1 MFVYANTDPGAGSA
15 GDTGLVK
22 SAIRVIEVLEL
33 LAAHPEGFSHAR
45 LSDELGIPK
54 SSLTQLIG
62 NLLEAGYVE
71 LSEDG
76 RRYLLGAKVVGLAR
90 SYLSRIDIVRIAQPV
105 VARVSERLGD
115 SCALTVPAGAEM
127 LVVCK
132 QDSVLPLQHSM
143 QLGDRGPIYASASGK
158 AVLAARGPDA
168 IETFLAGVA
177 PEPLT
182 PYTLTDIAA
191 LRADLARA
199 RMEGVGYSRRELIDG
214 IFAIAVPVF
223 DAAGQPVAGLS
234 VSVPEPR
241 HGERH
246 ARDVVAVLRE
256 HSAALSEKLG
266 AQGARQPG
274 QQRA

>member
-1 MFVYANTDPGAGSA
+1 M
-15 GDTGLVK
+15 VK

-33 LAAHPEGFSHAR
+33 LAAHPQGFGHAR
-45 LSDELGIPK
+45 MSAELGIPK

-62 NLLEAGYVE
+62 NLVEAGYVE
-71 LSEDG
+71 HSEDG

-90 SYLSRIDIVRIAQPV
+90 SYLSRIDIVRIAQPI
-105 VARVSERLGD
+105 VARIAERLGD
-115 SCALTVPAGAEM
+115 SCALTVRTGTEM

-158 AVLAARGPDA
+158 AVLAAQGREA
-168 IETFLAGVA
+168 IETFLAEVTPSA
-177 PEPLT
+177 LT
-182 PYTLTDIAA
+182 PHTLTDVAA
-191 LRADLARA
+191 LRAELERA
-199 RMEGVGYSRRELIDG
+199 RIEGVGYSRRELIDG

-241 HGERH
+241 HSEGHVRNVIME
-246 ARDVVAVLRE
+246 LRAQ
-256 HSAALSEKLG
+256 SGALSEKLG
-266 AQGARQPG
+266 AERASEPAS
-274 QQRA
+274 QRRA